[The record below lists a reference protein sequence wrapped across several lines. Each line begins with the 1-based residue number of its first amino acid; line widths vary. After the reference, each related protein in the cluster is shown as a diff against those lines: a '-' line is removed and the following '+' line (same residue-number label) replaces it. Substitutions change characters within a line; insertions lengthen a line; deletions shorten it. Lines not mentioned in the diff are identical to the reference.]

1 MNTPN
6 TQRLLARVGVRH
18 FVTLLA
24 ARFHRAW
31 IVAAGVAL
39 ALLGL
44 ARLLALIPERAV
56 FIGLCALAVTP
67 LMFALLA
74 TRRPAAKQ
82 VARLLDERTGSKE
95 LFLTAALIDESPG
108 DFQPIV
114 VEQAELRAGEVEPAR
129 VVPFRW
135 QRGVRDVLGSGAML
149 ACAVLWLP
157 QLDPFKKQEQREKF
171 AKQEEQLEK
180 AKKATAVRAEQIKE
194 GDGREGEQVK
204 KALAALEKTF
214 KEAQPTAKETSLKEL
229 ADEQKQLGEMWR
241 QATSQQRNDA
251 FEKGAQQF
259 GAVDPQR
266 AQQWR
271 EELKKG
277 DFSAIKKEMEA
288 MREEMKKLANAPE
301 GAEKRAAQE
310 QLAQRLNALADGM
323 KQAANSPQ
331 LQAALQRA
339 MQQLDMSKLSQLSKE
354 SLEAAQESMQLSEQE
369 LQQLAQSMSDL
380 QNLEDALKNL
390 QMAKQLAGQGKL
402 GGANAGDCKTMS
414 DYQALFEKL
423 LNQQTDGIGP
433 LGPNPGRG
441 QGGKAPENDD
451 AETAFQQ
458 EKSPT
463 QLAGGKMLLQWKV
476 DEVGP
481 TGARAEDYRD
491 AVRQVKQGV
500 SEAIANEQVPPG
512 YHETIQKYFD
522 TLPEQRPP
530 AAPAAK

>member
-6 TQRLLARVGVRH
+6 TQRLLDRVRVRH
-18 FVTLLA
+18 FIALLG

-39 ALLGL
+39 ALVVL
-44 ARLLALIPERAV
+44 ARLLALIPDRGV
-56 FIGLCALAVTP
+56 FIGLCALAATP
-67 LMFALLA
+67 LLFALIA
-74 TRRPAAKQ
+74 TRRPKTKQ
-82 VARLLDERTGSKE
+82 VARLVDERTGSKE

-114 VEQAELRAGEVEPAR
+114 VEQAEKRAGEVEPAR

-135 QRGVRDVLGSGAML
+135 QRGLRDVLGSGAMI
-149 ACAVLWLP
+149 AVAVLWLP
-157 QLDPFKKQEQREKF
+157 QLDPFKKQEQRDKF
-171 AKQEEQLEK
+171 AKQQQELEK
-180 AKKATAVRAEQIKE
+180 AKQATAVRAEQIKE
-194 GDGREGEQVK
+194 GDNRESEQVK

-214 KEAQPTAKETSLKEL
+214 KEAKPMEKEANLKQL
-229 ADEQKQLGEMWR
+229 AEEQKQLGEMWR
-241 QATSQQRNDA
+241 QAANQQRNDA
-251 FEKGAQQF
+251 QEKGAQQF

-277 DFSAIKKEMEA
+277 EFSAIKKEMESV
-288 MREEMKKLANAPE
+288 REEMKKIAGMPQS
-301 GAEKRAAQE
+301 AEKRAAQE
-310 QLAQRLNALADGM
+310 QLAQRLNSLADGM

-339 MQQLDMSKLSQLSKE
+339 MQQLDMSKLSELSKE
-354 SLEAAQESMQLSEQE
+354 SLEAAQQSMQLSEQE
-369 LQQLAQSMSDL
+369 LQELAQSMGDL

-390 QMAKQLAGQGKL
+390 QMAKQLAGQCKL
-402 GGANAGDCKTMS
+402 DGEACKDCKGMA
-414 DYQALFEKL
+414 DYQALYEKL
-423 LNQQTDGIGP
+423 LNEQTDGIGP

-451 AETAFQQ
+451 AETEFKQ

-476 DEVGP
+476 NETGP

-500 SEAIANEQVPPG
+500 SEAITNEQVPPG

-530 AAPAAK
+530 AAK